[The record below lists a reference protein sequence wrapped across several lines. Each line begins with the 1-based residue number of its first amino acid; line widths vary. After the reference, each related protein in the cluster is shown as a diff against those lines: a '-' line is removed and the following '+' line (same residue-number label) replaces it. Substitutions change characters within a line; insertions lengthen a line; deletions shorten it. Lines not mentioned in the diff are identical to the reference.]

1 MESLQKICEISDLKE
16 NFLNEFEV
24 NEKKIIVLKKDSK
37 IFILDGIC
45 LHKGA
50 PLCKGILKEKF
61 IQCPWHGC
69 LWNIENGE
77 NEHNSMK
84 LKTYKPKIINK
95 KLYI

>member
-1 MESLQKICEISDLKE
+1 MNNLQKICKISDLKE
-16 NFLNEFEV
+16 NSLKEFET
-24 NEKKIIVLKKDSK
+24 NGKKIIVLKKGSN
-37 IFILDGIC
+37 IYILDGIC

-50 PLCKGILKEKF
+50 PLCKGILKQKF

-84 LKTYKPKIINK
+84 LKTYKAKIINK
-95 KLYI
+95 ELYI